1 MSVTH
6 HHQKPSSTQD
16 QVDATGLR
24 VEVIDGASSTTVR
37 IHGEL
42 DAATAPGLGERLD
55 ELSRAGR
62 TIELDLS
69 PTTFIDSAGIRVL
82 VRSLWAAQSA
92 GAALTIVATSPAA
105 ENILRITRHPRHL
118 EGPEPMTDPLRVI
131 LANDHELILEGL
143 RGLLAPYSDRIEV
156 IATAVGEPDIVQ
168 EGLIDSDADIMLLD
182 AFGRIGAGVDAV
194 AKVLAA
200 DPPFSVVV
208 FTEADDLRH
217 LFAALRSGVRGYL
230 LKSIPTAGLVDSLER
245 VAKGDV
251 VIDPGL
257 ATEAAIMAARTTS
270 RQRWVGA
277 HLGLSRREAEVLR
290 CVAHGRSV
298 DEVASELGVGRE
310 TIRTHLQQIY
320 RKLGVNDR
328 AGAVAKAW
336 REGLAE

>member
-1 MSVTH
+1 
-6 HHQKPSSTQD
+6 
-16 QVDATGLR
+16 
-24 VEVIDGASSTTVR
+24 
-37 IHGEL
+37 
-42 DAATAPGLGERLD
+42 
-55 ELSRAGR
+55 
-62 TIELDLS
+62 
-69 PTTFIDSAGIRVL
+69 
-82 VRSLWAAQSA
+82 
-92 GAALTIVATSPAA
+92 
-105 ENILRITRHPRHL
+105 
-118 EGPEPMTDPLRVI
+118 MTDPLRVI

-143 RGLLAPYSDRIEV
+143 RGLLAPYADRIEV
-156 IATAVGEPDIVQ
+156 VATATGEPDIVQ
-168 EGLIDSDADIMLLD
+168 EGLIDSEADIMLLD
-182 AFGRIGAGVDAV
+182 AFGRVGAGVDAV

-217 LFAALRSGVRGYL
+217 LFAALRAGVQGYL
-230 LKSIPTAGLVDSLER
+230 LKSIPTLGLVDCLER
-245 VAKGDV
+245 VAKGEV

-298 DEVASELGVGRE
+298 DEVAAELGVGRE

-336 REGLAE
+336 REGLTE

>member
-1 MSVTH
+1 
-6 HHQKPSSTQD
+6 
-16 QVDATGLR
+16 
-24 VEVIDGASSTTVR
+24 
-37 IHGEL
+37 
-42 DAATAPGLGERLD
+42 
-55 ELSRAGR
+55 
-62 TIELDLS
+62 
-69 PTTFIDSAGIRVL
+69 
-82 VRSLWAAQSA
+82 
-92 GAALTIVATSPAA
+92 
-105 ENILRITRHPRHL
+105 
-118 EGPEPMTDPLRVI
+118 MTDPLRVI

-143 RGLLAPYSDRIEV
+143 RGLLAPYADRIEV
-156 IATAVGEPDIVQ
+156 VATATGEPDIVQ
-168 EGLIDSDADIMLLD
+168 ESLIDSDADVMLLD
-182 AFGRIGAGVDAV
+182 AFGRVGAGVDAV

-217 LFAALRSGVRGYL
+217 LFAALRAGVRGYL
-230 LKSIPTAGLVDSLER
+230 LKSIPTVGLVDSLER
-245 VAKGDV
+245 VAKGEV

-290 CVAHGRSV
+290 CVSHGRSV

>member
-1 MSVTH
+1 
-6 HHQKPSSTQD
+6 
-16 QVDATGLR
+16 
-24 VEVIDGASSTTVR
+24 
-37 IHGEL
+37 
-42 DAATAPGLGERLD
+42 
-55 ELSRAGR
+55 
-62 TIELDLS
+62 
-69 PTTFIDSAGIRVL
+69 
-82 VRSLWAAQSA
+82 
-92 GAALTIVATSPAA
+92 
-105 ENILRITRHPRHL
+105 
-118 EGPEPMTDPLRVI
+118 MTDPLRVI

-143 RGLLAPYSDRIEV
+143 RGLLAPYADRIEV
-156 IATAVGEPDIVQ
+156 VATATGEPDIVQ

-182 AFGRIGAGVDAV
+182 AFGRVGAGVDAV

-217 LFAALRSGVRGYL
+217 LFAALRAGVRGYL
-230 LKSIPTAGLVDSLER
+230 LKSIPTVGLVDSLER
-245 VAKGDV
+245 VAKGEV

-290 CVAHGRSV
+290 CVSHGRSV

>member
-1 MSVTH
+1 
-6 HHQKPSSTQD
+6 
-16 QVDATGLR
+16 
-24 VEVIDGASSTTVR
+24 
-37 IHGEL
+37 
-42 DAATAPGLGERLD
+42 
-55 ELSRAGR
+55 
-62 TIELDLS
+62 
-69 PTTFIDSAGIRVL
+69 
-82 VRSLWAAQSA
+82 
-92 GAALTIVATSPAA
+92 
-105 ENILRITRHPRHL
+105 
-118 EGPEPMTDPLRVI
+118 MTDPLRVI

-143 RGLLAPYSDRIEV
+143 RGLLAPYADRIEV
-156 IATAVGEPDIVQ
+156 VATATGEPDIVQ
-168 EGLIDSDADIMLLD
+168 EGLIDSEADIMLLD
-182 AFGRIGAGVDAV
+182 AFGRVGAGVDAV

-200 DPPFSVVV
+200 DPPFAVVV

-217 LFAALRSGVRGYL
+217 LFAALRAGVQGYL
-230 LKSIPTAGLVDSLER
+230 LKSIPTVGLVDSLER
-245 VAKGDV
+245 VAKGEV

-298 DEVASELGVGRE
+298 DEVAAELGVGRE

-336 REGLAE
+336 REGLTE

>member
-1 MSVTH
+1 
-6 HHQKPSSTQD
+6 
-16 QVDATGLR
+16 
-24 VEVIDGASSTTVR
+24 
-37 IHGEL
+37 
-42 DAATAPGLGERLD
+42 
-55 ELSRAGR
+55 
-62 TIELDLS
+62 
-69 PTTFIDSAGIRVL
+69 
-82 VRSLWAAQSA
+82 
-92 GAALTIVATSPAA
+92 
-105 ENILRITRHPRHL
+105 
-118 EGPEPMTDPLRVI
+118 MTDPLRVI

-245 VAKGDV
+245 VAAGEV

-290 CVAHGRSV
+290 CVSHGRSV